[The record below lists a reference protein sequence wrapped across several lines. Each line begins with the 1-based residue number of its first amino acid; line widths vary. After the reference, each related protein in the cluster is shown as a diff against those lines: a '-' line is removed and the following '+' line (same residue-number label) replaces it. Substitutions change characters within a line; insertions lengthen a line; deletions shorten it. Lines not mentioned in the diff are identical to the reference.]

1 MGRPPSGNKAFL
13 IRMKPETHDDLLR
26 AAKADGY
33 KRMGEWLDNVPAELV
48 HRLSSPARLKTPS
61 AKLLSDAF
69 REYAT
74 EVARA
79 LDEMRLIVER
89 NPMLDEDV
97 VNRKAFQN
105 LRQQYV
111 ALIQR
116 MRPDRVRGLVLL
128 IETTPDIYFVGGLNH
143 KYLKVVREVLRGPDV
158 IKPLRKSSKFKSR
171 QKIAG
176 SISQTFSV

>member
-33 KRMGEWLDNVPAELV
+33 KRLGEWLDHVPAELV
-48 HRLSSPARLKTPS
+48 YRLSSPARLKNPS
-61 AKLLSDAF
+61 PKLLGDAF

-89 NPMLDEDV
+89 NPMLDEETE
-97 VNRKAFQN
+97 NRKAFQN
-105 LRQQYV
+105 VRREYEG
-111 ALIQR
+111 LIRR
-116 MRPDRVRGLVLL
+116 MGDFG
-128 IETTPDIYFVGGLNH
+128 ID
-143 KYLKVVREVLRGPDV
+143 
-158 IKPLRKSSKFKSR
+158 S
-171 QKIAG
+171 
-176 SISQTFSV
+176 

>member
-1 MGRPPSGNKAFL
+1 MSSQARRRAKMGRPPTGNKAFL

-26 AAKADGY
+26 AANNDGY
-33 KRMGEWLDNVPAELV
+33 QRLGEWLDNVPAELV
-48 HRLSSPARLKTPS
+48 YRLSSPARLKNPS

-111 ALIQR
+111 ALIKR
-116 MRPDRVRGLVLL
+116 MQEFGID
-128 IETTPDIYFVGGLNH
+128 F
-143 KYLKVVREVLRGPDV
+143 
-158 IKPLRKSSKFKSR
+158 
-171 QKIAG
+171 
-176 SISQTFSV
+176 